1 MGRYTHLVFSTGPE
15 NLNSNPHDRMAST
28 LAMGHLSSHLLSLK
42 DYACI
47 LTVGR
52 VGFIM
57 AF

>member
-1 MGRYTHLVFSTGPE
+1 MGRYTHLTFSTGPE

-28 LAMGHLSSHLLSLK
+28 LAMGHLSSHLLSSK